1 MRLLFI
7 TLLIIPC
14 FSLAQE
20 SLEKEIDSINTE
32 EQAKSYIK
40 EHKAAK
46 GKFYVF
52 NKQKHKTRLASDLFK
67 LSKGG
72 TKVVKTEFKKTYY
85 KIIDKEKVTHYRASY
100 IFFDGSKLSKEEIDA
115 KRRKIISQYQQGYKF
130 SRLAEINSMDINA
143 KRGGDLGWFPEGEM
157 HPEFEEALLEHDNG
171 DIFAL
176 DIEEK
181 KWHYIILKTHDAK
194 DIEEIK
200 VLKLSETNN

>member
-171 DIFAL
+171 DIFTL

-181 KWHYIILKTHDAK
+181 KWHYVILKTHDAK